1 MWGIFKLGEENQMI
15 RELDLHHPEILTDV
29 FELQRASYLIEAKL
43 INFYEIPP
51 LLETIEELKN
61 CSETFLGYYVDEKL
75 AGAISYT
82 TQASSLTICRMVVHP
97 DHFRNGIA
105 QKLLRKVEEQN
116 PDISVLYVS
125 TGKDNPPARNLYL
138 RNGFTFV
145 SDHEVIPG
153 LYISHFKKE
162 KHHPE

>member
-1 MWGIFKLGEENQMI
+1 MIKKL
-15 RELDLHHPEILTDV
+15 ELHSLDV
-29 FELQRASYLIEAKL
+29 LKQLFELQRASYLIEAKL

-61 CSETFLGYYVDEKL
+61 CGETFFGYYVDEKL
-75 AGAISYT
+75 TGAISYT
-82 TQASSLTICRMVVHP
+82 TREHTLTICRMVVLP
-97 DHFRNGIA
+97 EHFRKGIA

-116 PDISVLYVS
+116 PDISVLNVS
-125 TGKDNPPARNLYL
+125 TGKDNPPAKNFYL
-138 RNGFTFV
+138 KNGFTFL

-153 LYISHFKKE
+153 LFISHFKKE